1 MTDEIVNRVAKSSL
15 QQVDL
20 DAWMPKDDE
29 IVALDMNLFLVD
41 NILFMEKHFRES
53 VEKHDFTVYNDKY
66 VYVTNHVEAIVPLWA
81 YMILSTKLKNAR
93 WSGFANSD
101 SVHNAII
108 EHIILNKD
116 LSEYKGKPVI
126 VKGCG
131 KYAFSPNVYMLVTK
145 RLMTVAKSV
154 MYGEACSSVPVYKQ
168 VKK

>member
-116 LSEYKGKPVI
+116 LFAKIFLGKLIQTGPLLGDI
-126 VKGCG
+126 
-131 KYAFSPNVYMLVTK
+131 ADLNASDNVDEILLVF
-145 RLMTVAKSV
+145 LTV
-154 MYGEACSSVPVYKQ
+154 
-168 VKK
+168 